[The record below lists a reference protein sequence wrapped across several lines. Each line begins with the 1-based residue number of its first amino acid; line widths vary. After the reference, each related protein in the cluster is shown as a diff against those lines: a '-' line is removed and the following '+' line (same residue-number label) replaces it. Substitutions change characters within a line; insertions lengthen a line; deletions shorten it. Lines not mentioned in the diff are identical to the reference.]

1 MAEFTPNTTKLV
13 VICLLS
19 SSLKIPSIKSL
30 HKHRNTIDEWETK
43 KTKKAKCHLE
53 ETEADLDTRRAKAL
67 AHYRN
72 EVERIVN
79 ISEGAKRQAEQ
90 NGYTNASV

>member
-1 MAEFTPNTTKLV
+1 MEMPWDFARECKENRLKETENED
-13 VICLLS
+13 
-19 SSLKIPSIKSL
+19 KIPRKVYSL
-30 HKHRNTIDEWETK
+30 SK
-43 KTKKAKCHLE
+43 KLILRCIL
-53 ETEADLDTRRAKAL
+53 ADLDTRRAKAL